1 MRTLGASDI
10 STVPINEE
18 LIRQKYSKE
27 TKQIQVLRRT
37 DVSVFFVVVSVSNSL
52 FRCSYEP
59 FQCFDAVV
67 WVTGGASGL

>member
-37 DVSVFFVVVSVSNSL
+37 ELQMFLSFSS
-52 FRCSYEP
+52 
-59 FQCFDAVV
+59 
-67 WVTGGASGL
+67 